1 MSTSKTFGNLRRRLA
16 PMIRPILEHFPPAR
30 YVAVGLLKRKQAGK
44 LHRCG
49 LDFTLPSGDFGVT
62 LEAESTG
69 EYEPLTTK
77 LLESLLDEGMTF
89 VDIGAHVG
97 LFTLPAVA
105 WVGQTGRVI
114 AFEPHPGNYEMLEM
128 NIQANNYTDRIET
141 NQSAISDVTGQVQL
155 HMSTFNTGDH
165 QLFHKGGRN
174 TVEVSCTTLDD
185 YLAIGEQVDVIK
197 MDVQGAE
204 AAAFR
209 GMRRVLEDNTSIQ
222 IIWELSPA
230 QLQDAGSSTD
240 EILEW
245 LSSLSFSFTIVDDA
259 TGEIKKANAEEI
271 KNECPLDSYINILC
285 GREQHD

>member
-1 MSTSKTFGNLRRRLA
+1 MTHSSSFANIRRRLA
-16 PMIRPILEHFPPAR
+16 PLIRPVLEHVPPVR
-30 YVAVGLLKRKQAGK
+30 FIAVRLLKMKQAGK

-49 LDFTLPSGDFGVT
+49 LDFKLPSGDFGVT

-69 EYEPLTTK
+69 EYEPVTTE
-77 LLESLLDEGMTF
+77 LLKNLLCEGMTF

-97 LFTLPAVA
+97 LFSLPASN
-105 WVGQTGRVI
+105 WVNMTGRVI
-114 AFEPHPGNYEMLEM
+114 AFEPHPDNFAMLQE
-128 NIQANNYTDRIET
+128 NIASNTLPNNIESV
-141 NQSAISDVTGQVQL
+141 QSAVSDTTGLVYL

-165 QLFHKGGRN
+165 QLFHKGGRDAI
-174 TVEVSCTTLDD
+174 EVQCITLDD
-185 YLAIGEQVDVIK
+185 YFPKGFQVDVIK

-209 GMRRVLEDNTSIQ
+209 GMRRVLEDNASIQ